1 MSSQTSSD
9 TTLSRPVPIPAQ
21 EGEQAMEQHQ
31 AMEQE
36 QVRSTG
42 PARPRE
48 TEIPAGR
55 SKRAQRLAR
64 ITSSRWWI
72 EVVVIGWLAW
82 AYDAITNL
90 APLRQQAALRHA
102 RAVLHLERSLHL
114 DPERTLNRWLAGHH
128 TLGLVISDY
137 YDNAHFVVTFGLLAL
152 LWWRRGDLYGPLRNS
167 LVLIN
172 VLGFIVFWRYPVAPP
187 RMLTGE
193 GFSDVVSATH
203 AFGSWHSGSLAADAN
218 QFAAMPSLHLAWASW
233 CTLLLWRMTT
243 RLWIRILAIV
253 YPCLTAVAVLSTGNH
268 FLADVV
274 AGVATMALAT
284 LLVGVGENAWRSTAA
299 RGRRAAPAHAGD

>member
-1 MSSQTSSD
+1 MSSQTSPD
-9 TTLSRPVPIPAQ
+9 TTLSRPVPVAVDQ
-21 EGEQAMEQHQ
+21 EQAI
-31 AMEQE
+31 
-36 QVRSTG
+36 STG
-42 PARPRE
+42 RSRPRE
-48 TEIPAGR
+48 TEVAPERRKSG
-55 SKRAQRLAR
+55 QWFAR

-102 RAVLHLERSLHL
+102 RGVLHLEQSLHL
-114 DPERTLNRWLAGHH
+114 DPERTLNRWLSGHH

-152 LWWRRGDLYGPLRNS
+152 LWWRRRDLYGPLRNS

-172 VLGFIVFWRYPVAPP
+172 VLGFVIFWRYPVAPP

-203 AFGSWHSGSLAADAN
+203 AFGSWHSGQLAGDAN

-243 RLWIRILAIV
+243 RLWIRVLAIS
-253 YPCLTAVAVLSTGNH
+253 YPCLTAVAVLTTGNH
-268 FLADVV
+268 FLADVL
-274 AGVATMALAT
+274 AGLATTAVAT
-284 LLVGVGENAWRSTAA
+284 LLVHVAEIAWRSTVA
-299 RGRRAAPAHAGD
+299 RGRRAAPVGAGD